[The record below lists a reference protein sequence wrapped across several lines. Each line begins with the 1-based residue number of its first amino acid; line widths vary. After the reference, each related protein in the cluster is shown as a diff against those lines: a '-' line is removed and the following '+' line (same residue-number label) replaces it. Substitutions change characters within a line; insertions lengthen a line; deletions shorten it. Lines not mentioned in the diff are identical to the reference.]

1 MCVGCGCICVGVGW
15 VSISFGAFLVDAL
28 EVFLFIYYWRE
39 KKKKNDKMEV
49 CVLVG
54 WRVNIMRCYSLV
66 YRGVNDARI
75 LLQ

>member
-1 MCVGCGCICVGVGW
+1 MCGCGVGFDFLW
-15 VSISFGAFLVDAL
+15 RLFGGRTGSVFVYLLL
-28 EVFLFIYYWRE
+28 EGKE
-39 KKKKNDKMEV
+39 KKNDKMEV